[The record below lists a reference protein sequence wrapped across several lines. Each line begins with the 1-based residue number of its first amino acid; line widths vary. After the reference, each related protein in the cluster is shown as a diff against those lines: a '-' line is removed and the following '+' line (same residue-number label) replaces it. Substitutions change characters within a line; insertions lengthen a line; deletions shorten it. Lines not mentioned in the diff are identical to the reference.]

1 MTNKTEGVDKAIV
14 EYFELVD
21 RGEVVDPERFI
32 AEHEDVAD
40 QLREFFDAASVI
52 QQMAGPTFD
61 EHSKY
66 SARGDTAESSATG
79 STAPNHTHDQPP
91 QIAAPCEFGRYRV
104 ERELGQG
111 AMGSVYLAH
120 DTQLE
125 REVALKIPG
134 FDEAKEPEMID
145 RFYREARAAATL
157 RRPHICPVYDVDQID
172 GVHFIAMAYIDG
184 QPLSRWMAQNSA
196 RSPRRI
202 ATIVYKLALALEKAH
217 EGGVVHRDLKPS
229 NIMIDAEG
237 EPVVMDFGLARRTDQ
252 TDVRDTKAGTLIGT
266 PAYMSPEQIMGDS
279 DAVGPTS
286 DVYALG
292 VILYE
297 LLTGQLPFQG
307 SVISVIGQIVAGK
320 PKPPAELKPG
330 VDPRLAAVCR
340 KMMAKRIEDRYQSMA
355 DVAATLDALL
365 QENHEQPFDAVA
377 QVADPP
383 IRTQAAN
390 VQKPAAQVTPQAQ
403 RQAPEP
409 RSAGPVVLIIASI
422 FAVFLFGG
430 CLVFGLGY
438 YMLARGRVAQEQQEA
453 AVQAAKAAADQER
466 EAIRRREQQEELRS
480 TNQKERRGAEAGATL
495 TARTKLS
502 APSLKYDW
510 QPENSYGYSLEIMAK
525 RGSLSESLAGTLR
538 YRVLEAGKKETKLL
552 FDSRLSSRVNSRFV
566 GPPGMDRVSSFVSLS
581 DVVRM
586 FPRHELTVDH
596 RGRVVENGCDAKLPY
611 ALGSLAQLVVETF
624 PEERSDYWV
633 ITRRTTIEL
642 KRSSFPFSR
651 GPFGRS
657 HTTERIGASTT
668 TKYTLKSHDSNLVV
682 IQKQY
687 DVVMPEGSPYAIT
700 GEGETTFDRKKG
712 VTTETQ
718 FSLKVTDNSGQA
730 INVTVDCQLLTETE
744 LAKRLEELEAETKL
758 TARQQEKVD
767 SLSQPPDP
775 SPGKPVTD
783 ETPLSPGD
791 TIQGHKNGNWR
802 DVTVLEV
809 LNDGRVKVHWIGF
822 GAELDEAVPRS
833 RLRILPGADEKNKT
847 D

>member
-1 MTNKTEGVDKAIV
+1 MTDKTEGVDKAIV

-21 RGEVVDPERFI
+21 RGEAVDPERFI
-32 AEHEDVAD
+32 ADHEDVAN
-40 QLREFFDAASVI
+40 QLREFFDAASVV

-61 EHSKY
+61 EHSDY
-66 SARGDTAESSATG
+66 SVRNDTAKSSATG

-157 RRPHICPVYDVDQID
+157 RSPHICPVYDVDQID

-355 DVAATLDALL
+355 DVAATLDAIL

-383 IRTQAAN
+383 IRTQAAYDR
-390 VQKPAAQVTPQAQ
+390 KPTAQATPQAQ
-403 RQAPEP
+403 RQTPEP
-409 RSAGPVVLIIASI
+409 RSAGPVVLVIASI
-422 FAVFLFGG
+422 FAVFLLGG
-430 CLVFGLGY
+430 CLVLGLGY
-438 YMLARGRVAQEQQEA
+438 YLLSPREVAQQERKA
-453 AVQAAKAAADQER
+453 ATQAAKAAAER
-466 EAIRRREQQEELRS
+466 KRDEKRRQQQDELRS
-480 TNQKERRGAEAGATL
+480 TNQKERRGADANATL
-495 TARTKLS
+495 TARIKPS
-502 APSLKYDW
+502 APSLKYNW
-510 QPENSYGYSLEIMAK
+510 QPENSYGYSLQITAK
-525 RGSLSESLAGTLR
+525 RGSLSESLTGTLR
-538 YRVLEAGKKETKLL
+538 YRVLEASKKETKLL
-552 FDSRLSSRVNSRFV
+552 FDSKLSSRVNSNFV
-566 GPPGMDRVSSFVSLS
+566 GPPGMDRVSSFVPLS

-586 FPRHELTVDH
+586 FPRHELTLDH
-596 RGRVVENGCDAKLPY
+596 RGRVVENGCDARLPY
-611 ALGSLAQLVVETF
+611 ALGSLAQLVIETF

-651 GPFGRS
+651 GPFGPS

-668 TKYTLKSHDSNLVV
+668 TKYTLKSHDSNVVV

-687 DVVMPEGSPYAIT
+687 DVAMPEGSPYAIT

-712 VTTETQ
+712 ATTETQ

-730 INVTVDCQLLTETE
+730 INVTVDCRLLTETE
-744 LAKRLEELEAETKL
+744 LAERLEELEAETKL
-758 TARQQEKVD
+758 SARQQEKVD

-791 TIQGHKNGNWR
+791 TIQGHKNGSWR

-833 RLRILPGADEKNKT
+833 RLRILPGADEIKKT
-847 D
+847 N

>member
-1 MTNKTEGVDKAIV
+1 MTDKTEDADKAIV

-21 RGEVVDPERFI
+21 RGESVDPDRFI

-40 QLREFFDAASVI
+40 QLREFFDAASVV

-66 SARGDTAESSATG
+66 SERGGSAESSATG
-79 STAPNHTHDQPP
+79 STAPNHTRDQPP
-91 QIAAPCEFGRYRV
+91 QIVAPCEFGRYRV

-157 RRPHICPVYDVDQID
+157 RSPHICPVYDVDQID

-184 QPLSRWMAQNSA
+184 QPLSRWMVRNSA

-286 DVYALG
+286 DIYALG
-292 VILYE
+292 AILYE

-320 PKPPAELKPG
+320 PKPPAELKPD
-330 VDPRLAAVCR
+330 VDPRLAAICR

-355 DVAATLDALL
+355 EVAAALDTLL
-365 QENHEQPFDAVA
+365 QETHEQPFDAVA
-377 QVADPP
+377 QVAEPP
-383 IRTQAAN
+383 IRTQAAY
-390 VQKPAAQVTPQAQ
+390 VQKAAAPATPPEQ
-403 RQAPEP
+403 RSVPEP
-409 RSAGPVVLIIASI
+409 RSAGPVVLVIACI
-422 FAVFLFGG
+422 FAVLLLGG
-430 CLVFGLGY
+430 CLVFGVGY
-438 YMLARGRVAQEQQEA
+438 YMLARARVAQKEEA
-453 AVQAAKAAADQER
+453 AAQAAKAAAELER
-466 EAIRRREQQEELRS
+466 YEKQRQQEELRS
-480 TNQKERRGAEAGATL
+480 INQQERRQAQDPETL
-495 TARTKLS
+495 TAQLKPS
-502 APSLKYDW
+502 APSLKYNW
-510 QPENSYGYSLEIMAK
+510 QPDESYGYSLRITAK
-525 RGSLSESLAGTLR
+525 RGSLSESLTGTLC
-538 YRVLEAGKKETKLL
+538 YRVLESGKKETKLL
-552 FDSRLSSRVNSRFV
+552 FDSKLSSRVNSSFI
-566 GPPGMDRVSSFVSLS
+566 GPPGMDRVSSFEPLS

-596 RGRVVENGCDAKLPY
+596 RGRVVENGCDARLPY
-611 ALGSLAQLVVETF
+611 ALGSLAQLVIETF
-624 PEERSDYWV
+624 PEERSDRWV

-642 KRSSFPFSR
+642 KHSSFPFSR

-657 HTTERIGASTT
+657 GTTERIGASTT
-668 TKYTLKSHDSNLVV
+668 TKYTLKSQDSNSVV
-682 IQKQY
+682 IHKQY
-687 DVVMPEGSPYAIT
+687 EVAMPEKSPYSIT
-700 GEGETTFDRKKG
+700 GEGETRFDRKKG
-712 VTTETQ
+712 ITTETQ
-718 FSLKVTDNSGQA
+718 FSLKVTDGSGQA
-730 INVTVDCQLLTETE
+730 INVTVDSRLLTETE
-744 LAKRLEELEAETKL
+744 LAKRLEELEAETEL
-758 TARQQEKVD
+758 SARQQAKVD

-783 ETPLSPGD
+783 ETPLAPGD
-791 TIQGHKNGNWR
+791 AIQGYKNGSWR
-802 DVTVLEV
+802 DVTILDVM
-809 LNDGRVKVHWIGF
+809 NDGRVKVHWIGF
-822 GAELDEAVPRS
+822 GAEWDEAVPRS
-833 RLRILPGADEKNKT
+833 RLRILPGADENTKP

>member
-1 MTNKTEGVDKAIV
+1 MTDKAVGADRAIV

-40 QLREFFDAASVI
+40 QLRDFFEAASVV
-52 QQMAGPTFD
+52 QQMAGPTV
-61 EHSKY
+61 EQSK
-66 SARGDTAESSATG
+66 SSERGDAAESSATG
-79 STAPNHTHDQPP
+79 STAPNHAHDRPP
-91 QIAAPCEFGRYRV
+91 QIVAPCEFGRYRV

-157 RRPHICPVYDVDQID
+157 RSPHICPVYDVDQIE

-184 QPLSRWMAQNSA
+184 QPLSHWMAQDNA
-196 RSPRRI
+196 RSPRHI
-202 ATIVYKLALALEKAH
+202 AAIVHKLALALEKAH

-237 EPVVMDFGLARRTDQ
+237 EPVVMDFGLARRIDQ
-252 TDVRDTKAGTLIGT
+252 TDVRATKAGTLIGT

-286 DVYALG
+286 DIYALG

-330 VDPRLAAVCR
+330 VDPRLAAVCQ

-355 DVAATLDALL
+355 DVAKTLEDFL
-365 QENHEQPFDAVA
+365 QDENERPFDRVA
-377 QVADPP
+377 QAAEPP
-383 IRTQAAN
+383 IRTQAAY
-390 VQKPAAQVTPQAQ
+390 VEKPTATAPAQVHRPLPETKSA
-403 RQAPEP
+403 APW
-409 RSAGPVVLIIASI
+409 VLIIASI
-422 FAVFLFGG
+422 LAIFLMGG
-430 CLVFGLGY
+430 CLVFGFGY
-438 YMLARGRVAQEQQEA
+438 FLLSRSQVAQEREIGAVEA
-453 AVQAAKAAADQER
+453 DQAAAER
-466 EAIRRREQQEELRS
+466 EQDAIRRQEQRLQSANE
-480 TNQKERRGAEAGATL
+480 KKRRVAED
-495 TARTKLS
+495 TAA
-502 APSLKYDW
+502 APSQTTSTAPGLKYAW
-510 QPENSYGYSLEIMAK
+510 QPEESYGYSLRIVAK
-525 RGSLSESLAGTLR
+525 RGNLSESLTGTLR
-538 YRVLEAGKKETKLL
+538 YRVLEASKKETRLL
-552 FDSRLSSRVNSRFV
+552 FDSKLSSRVNSGFM
-566 GPPGMDRVSSFVSLS
+566 GPPGMDRVSSFAPLS

-586 FPRHELTVDH
+586 FPRHEITVDH
-596 RGRVVENGCDAKLPY
+596 RGRVVENDCDARLPF
-611 ALGSLAQLVVETF
+611 ALGSLAQLVVETL
-624 PEERSDYWV
+624 PEKRADEWET
-633 ITRRTTIEL
+633 TRRTTIEI
-642 KRSSFPFSR
+642 KRDVLPFSR

-657 HTTERIGASTT
+657 QGIEKIEASAT
-668 TKYTLKSHDSNLVV
+668 TKYTLKSHDSNVVV
-682 IQKQY
+682 IHKQY
-687 DVVMPEGSPYAIT
+687 DAATPAGSPYAIT

-712 VTTETQ
+712 VTTETH

-730 INVTVDCQLLTETE
+730 VNVTVDSRLLTEAE
-744 LAKRLEELEAETKL
+744 LAERLEELEAETEL
-758 TARQQEKVD
+758 SPGQQAKVD

-775 SPGKPVTD
+775 SPGKPVTS
-783 ETPLSPGD
+783 ETPLAPGD
-791 TIQGHKNGNWR
+791 SIQGHKNGSWR
-802 DVTVLEV
+802 DVTVLE
-809 LNDGRVKVHWIGF
+809 LLDDGHVKVHWIGF
-822 GAELDEAVPRS
+822 GVEWDEAVPRS
-833 RLRILPGADEKNKT
+833 RLRILPGTKKENET

>member
-1 MTNKTEGVDKAIV
+1 MTDKAEGADKAIV

-21 RGEVVDPERFI
+21 RGESVNPERFI
-32 AEHEDVAD
+32 ADHEDVAE
-40 QLREFFDAASVI
+40 QLREFFDAASVV
-52 QQMAGPTFD
+52 QEMAGQTVD
-61 EHSKY
+61 EQSK
-66 SARGDTAESSATG
+66 SPVQGGAAESSATG
-79 STAPNHTHDQPP
+79 STAPNHTHDHPP
-91 QIAAPCEFGRYRV
+91 QIVAPCEFGRYRV

-157 RRPHICPVYDVDQID
+157 RSPHICPVYDVDQID

-184 QPLSRWMAQNSA
+184 QPLSRWMTTTSA

-202 ATIVYKLALALEKAH
+202 ATIICKLALALEKAH

-252 TDVRDTKAGTLIGT
+252 TDVRDTKEGTLIGT

-297 LLTGQLPFQG
+297 LLTGQLPFRG

-320 PKPPAELKPG
+320 PKPPAELKPD
-330 VDPRLAAVCR
+330 VDARLATICR

-355 DVAATLDALL
+355 EVAATLDALL
-365 QENHEQPFDAVA
+365 QESHEQPFDTVA

-383 IRTQAAN
+383 IRPQAAY
-390 VQKPAAQVTPQAQ
+390 VQKPTATVSPQAQ
-403 RQAPEP
+403 RPAPES
-409 RSAGPVVLIIASI
+409 RSAGSVVLVIACV
-422 FAVFLFGG
+422 FAALLLGG
-430 CLVFGLGY
+430 CLVSGLGY
-438 YMLARGRVAQEQQEA
+438 WFLSGGHVAQQKQEA
-453 AVQAAKAAADQER
+453 AEQAAMAAAER
-466 EAIRRREQQEELRS
+466 DREEERRRQQEELRS
-480 TNQKERRGAEAGATL
+480 RSQQERRDVEDNATL
-495 TARTKLS
+495 TARLDTS

-510 QPENSYGYSLEIMAK
+510 QPENSYGYSLQITAK
-525 RGSLSESLAGTLR
+525 RGSLAESLSGTLR
-538 YRVLEAGKKETKLL
+538 YRVLEASKKEAKLL
-552 FDSRLSSRVNSRFV
+552 FDTKLSSRVNSGFP
-566 GPPGMDRVSSFVSLS
+566 GPPGMDRISSFVPLS

-611 ALGSLAQLVVETF
+611 ALGSLAQLIIETF
-624 PEERSDYWV
+624 PDERSDYWV
-633 ITRRTTIEL
+633 VTRRTTIEL
-642 KRSSFPFSR
+642 KHNSFPFSR
-651 GPFGRS
+651 GPYGRS
-657 HTTERIGASTT
+657 KTTERIGASTT

-682 IQKQY
+682 IHKQY
-687 DVVMPEGSPYAIT
+687 DVAMPEDSPYAIT

-712 VTTETQ
+712 VPTEMQ
-718 FSLKVTDNSGQA
+718 FSLKVTGNSDQA
-730 INVTVDCQLLTETE
+730 INVTVDSRLLTETE
-744 LAKRLEELEAETKL
+744 LAQRLEELEARGEL
-758 TARQQEKVD
+758 SPRQQAKVD

-775 SPGKPVTD
+775 SPGKGVTD
-783 ETPLSPGD
+783 ETQLSPGD
-791 TIQGHKNGNWR
+791 AIQGYRNGGWR
-802 DVTVLEV
+802 DVTVLE
-809 LNDGRVKVHWIGF
+809 LLSDGRVKVHWVGF
-822 GAELDEAVPRS
+822 GAEWDEAIPRS
-833 RLRILPGADEKNKT
+833 RLRILPGADENRKT
-847 D
+847 N

>member
-1 MTNKTEGVDKAIV
+1 MTDKAEGADGAIV

-21 RGEVVDPERFI
+21 RGDVVDPERFI

-40 QLREFFDAASVI
+40 QLRDFFEAASVV
-52 QQMAGPTFD
+52 QQMAGPTA
-61 EHSKY
+61 EEQSKF
-66 SARGDTAESSATG
+66 SERGGAAESSATG
-79 STAPNHTHDQPP
+79 STAPNHAHDNPP
-91 QIAAPCEFGRYRV
+91 QIVAPCEFGRYRV

-111 AMGSVYLAH
+111 AMGSVYLAR

-157 RRPHICPVYDVDQID
+157 RSPHICPVYDVDQIE

-202 ATIVYKLALALEKAH
+202 ATIVNKLALALEKAH

-237 EPVVMDFGLARRTDQ
+237 EPVVMDFGLARRIDQ

-279 DAVGPTS
+279 DAVGPAS
-286 DVYALG
+286 DIYALG

-330 VDPRLAAVCR
+330 VDPRLAAVCQR
-340 KMMAKRIEDRYQSMA
+340 MMSKRIEDRYQSMA
-355 DVAATLDALL
+355 EVAETLRNLPQD
-365 QENHEQPFDAVA
+365 EHEQPFDRMA
-377 QVADPP
+377 QVAEPP
-383 IRTQAAN
+383 IGTQAAFAE
-390 VQKPAAQVTPQAQ
+390 KPVAGAPAQVHPPLSET
-403 RQAPEP
+403 
-409 RSAGPVVLIIASI
+409 RSAAPLVLILASI
-422 FAVFLFGG
+422 LAIFLLGG
-430 CLVFGLGY
+430 CLISVIGY
-438 YMLARGRVAQEQQEA
+438 WLLSHDQVAQQER
-453 AVQAAKAAADQER
+453 KAAAQAEKATAER
-466 EAIRRREQQEELRS
+466 ERDEKRRQQQEELRS
-480 TNQKERRGAEAGATL
+480 TSQEERRDAEDSATL
-495 TARTKLS
+495 TARTKPS
-502 APSLKYDW
+502 APSLKYGW
-510 QPENSYGYSLEIMAK
+510 QPENSYGYSVQISAK
-525 RGSLSESLAGTLR
+525 RGSLSESLTGTLR
-538 YRVLEAGKKETKLL
+538 YRVLEASKKETRLL
-552 FDSRLSSRVNSRFV
+552 FDSQLSSRVNSSFA
-566 GPPGMDRVSSFVSLS
+566 GPPGMDRVSSFVPLS

-596 RGRVVENGCDAKLPY
+596 RGRVVENGCDARLPY
-611 ALGSLAQLVVETF
+611 ALGSLARLAIETF
-624 PEERSDYWV
+624 PEQRSDYWV
-633 ITRRTTIEL
+633 ITRRTTIEI
-642 KRSSFPFSR
+642 KRNVLPFSR

-657 HTTERIGASTT
+657 QGIERIEASATM
-668 TKYTLKSHDSNLVV
+668 KYTLKSDDSNLVV
-682 IQKQY
+682 IHKQY

-700 GEGETTFDRKKG
+700 GEGETTFDRKEG
-712 VTTETQ
+712 VTTDTH
-718 FSLKVTDNSGQA
+718 FGLKVAENSGQV
-730 INVTVDCQLLTETE
+730 INVTVDCRLLTEAE
-744 LAKRLEELEAETKL
+744 LAERLEELEAETEL
-758 TARQQEKVD
+758 SPGQQSKVD

-775 SPGKPVTD
+775 SPGKPVTG
-783 ETPLSPGD
+783 ETPLAPGD
-791 TIQGHKNGNWR
+791 GIQGYKNGGWR

-809 LNDGRVKVHWIGF
+809 LGDGRVKVHWIGF
-822 GAELDEAVPRS
+822 GAEWDEAVPRS
-833 RLRILPGADEKNKT
+833 RLRILPGADEEDET